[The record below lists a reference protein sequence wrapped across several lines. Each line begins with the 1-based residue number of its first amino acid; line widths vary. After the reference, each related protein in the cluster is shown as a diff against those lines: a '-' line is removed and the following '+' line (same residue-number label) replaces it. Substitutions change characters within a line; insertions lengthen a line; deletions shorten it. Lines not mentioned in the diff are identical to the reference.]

1 MTIGSHNKD
10 IEEIPEPNCRIFFI
24 IGIGNIDEHLGRI
37 VIVGK
42 LIILKAID
50 SIEGVGRFCM

>member
-1 MTIGSHNKD
+1 MAIGSYNKD
-10 IEEIPEPNCRIFFI
+10 IEEIPEPNGRIFFI

-50 SIEGVGRFCM
+50 SIEGVGRSCM